1 MKISLDIKALL
12 RIILHASLVRIRAF
26 TCLNKGPIY
35 MYKCNVKTYIVDNKK
50 VLAMVRAKYPIQNIS
65 IKLQCQILS
74 ISCTCLIKSPIWH
87 FGQHGFAQG
96 FKLNVELMISV
107 YQCWMG
113 MSFAK
118 PITILYIIG
127 ISATI
132 HKTKGQPLNFFKRY
146 VQYSKAKLTCKVLE
160 VYTVIKGLIEF

>member
-1 MKISLDIKALL
+1 
-12 RIILHASLVRIRAF
+12 
-26 TCLNKGPIY
+26 
-35 MYKCNVKTYIVDNKK
+35 
-50 VLAMVRAKYPIQNIS
+50 
-65 IKLQCQILS
+65 
-74 ISCTCLIKSPIWH
+74 
-87 FGQHGFAQG
+87 
-96 FKLNVELMISV
+96 LMISV